1 MNCLKS
7 LLLFTLCAL
16 ILVACSSTK
25 FDELPIDID
34 IAVTNAVATM
44 LSEKTSA
51 VTATPIAAVVIEP
64 TSTTEPTPTLALTP
78 PTLPEIFRTD
88 ILNPLDTPHTY
99 IADTCS
105 YLGKK
110 WGEEKAEPGT
120 VLVPIMFHS
129 ITKGEATQD
138 NAISMQE
145 FKRVMN
151 DLHELGFEAVTMSQA
166 VDFIYENTYI
176 PKKSVLMIVDD
187 RHYREYFDNTFRKYY
202 ENWGWPVVNSW
213 INQDDSIYT
222 QTIQE
227 NVDLSNEGWVDYQ
240 SHGYVHNEPMSDN
253 SSDEYL
259 TGELTGSMQKME
271 RDFGKTPIALIW
283 PGGGFGVRPATFA
296 IDAGYKVA
304 FTINPRG
311 PIMFNWVPLS
321 DAPDPMRPSYIPE
334 GSVGYP
340 LMTLPRYWDT
350 DIRAHLDDIRNISSE
365 AATYEKKNREDEL
378 AYYNIVCAPTYGS
391 LGQ

>member
-1 MNCLKS
+1 MNRLKILI
-7 LLLFTLCAL
+7 LLLSGVLITAACAPTAEEP
-16 ILVACSSTK
+16 V
-25 FDELPIDID
+25 IDIE

-44 LSEKTSA
+44 LAEQA
-51 VTATPIAAVVIEP
+51 PTATEAPVMVEQPTATAEP
-64 TSTTEPTPTLALTP
+64 TATMVLTP
-78 PTLPEIFRTD
+78 PVLSGIFTTD
-88 ILNPLDTPHTY
+88 ILNPLDPPHTY
-99 IADTCS
+99 ISDTCS

-110 WGEEKAEPGT
+110 WGEGKADPGT

-145 FKRVMN
+145 FKRVMD
-151 DLHELGFEAVTMSQA
+151 DLKELGFEAVSMQQA
-166 VDFIYENTYI
+166 VDFIYDNAYI
-176 PKKSVLMIVDD
+176 PKRSALLIVDD

-202 ENWGWPVVNSW
+202 EDWGWVVVNSW

-222 QTIQE
+222 LTIQQ

-271 RDFGKTPIALIW
+271 RDFGKTPIAVIW
-283 PGGGFGVRPATFA
+283 PGGGFGVRPAEFA
-296 IDAGYKVA
+296 MDAGYKVA

-321 DAPDPMRPSYIPE
+321 DDVDPMRPSFIPE
-334 GSVGYP
+334 GPVGYP

-350 DIRAHLDDIRNISSE
+350 DIRAHLDDIRNISG
-365 AATYEKKNREDEL
+365 AATEYEKNNKDDEI
-378 AYYNIVCAPTYGS
+378 AYYNIVCAPTYGN